1 MKLSELCRG
10 FVTRLV
16 LSKQDPLESFA
27 PNKRRNTTSNNKSL
41 SNLCPKDST
50 GLTLTEKGKRMKT
63 YEVELRR
70 VSYITLT
77 VEAENEDDAEEK
89 AWAEIGRAHV

>member
-1 MKLSELCRG
+1 
-10 FVTRLV
+10 
-16 LSKQDPLESFA
+16 
-27 PNKRRNTTSNNKSL
+27 
-41 SNLCPKDST
+41 
-50 GLTLTEKGKRMKT
+50 MKT

-89 AWAEIGRAHV
+89 AWAEVAGRADKIGRAHV